1 MRTSSLPAI
10 PRAKLIATGLLVVSA
25 LMETMSEEE
34 RSTPE
39 MQQNLNAL
47 REIMPPVE
55 QADGYSYMK
64 VNGEEVRALEHARN
78 LYTHDIAAWISDR
91 DLAATENAEIA
102 PGDFYL
108 VHWPGTRRCAVVHP
122 AGNDQWRM
130 QEFEA
135 DQAIENYMKLANA
148 WT

>member
-1 MRTSSLPAI
+1 MQTMSTI
-10 PRAKLIATGLLVVSA
+10 PLEKLAATGLLVVSA
-25 LMETMSEEE
+25 LLETMPEEQ
-34 RSTPE
+34 RQTPE
-39 MQQNLNAL
+39 MQKSIKELS
-47 REIMPPVE
+47 EILPQVE
-55 QADGYSYMK
+55 QGDGYSYMK
-64 VNGEEVRALEHARN
+64 VSGGEVRVLEHARN
-78 LYTHDIAAWISDR
+78 LYRHNIAAWISDR

-108 VHWPGTRRCAVVHP
+108 VHWPNSRRCAVVFP
-122 AGNDQWRM
+122 AGNDQWRI